1 MSGLLGAHLN
11 AIDSASSFQPL
22 VSFRPNGA
30 ILSMSL
36 HVELSLEPKHVVPY
50 ILVWATCCGVMV
62 NIQGGLWFPV
72 SHSETNNVDNQLF
85 VFTHSY
91 SSCACVCVCVC
102 VCVCT

>member
-36 HVELSLEPKHVVPY
+36 HVELSLGQKHVVPY

-62 NIQGGLWFPV
+62 NIQG
-72 SHSETNNVDNQLF
+72 
-85 VFTHSY
+85 
-91 SSCACVCVCVC
+91 VCGSPSPILKP
-102 VCVCT
+102 TM